1 MHVMELTENDSSMHV
16 SFKKKKNILRQIQIV
31 LLSTIHFT
39 CMYIA
44 IQKTNLLM
52 FLHDFQK
59 VICVD
64 HKSKYLGGYNLLL
77 CLHLVSEITLWPK
90 KMTNK
95 MIY

>member
-1 MHVMELTENDSSMHV
+1 MIHPCTFHLE
-16 SFKKKKNILRQIQIV
+16 KKQHILRQIQV
-31 LLSTIHFT
+31 VSLSIIHLT

-44 IQKTNLLM
+44 IQKTNLLL

-77 CLHLVSEITLWPK
+77 CV
-90 KMTNK
+90 
-95 MIY
+95 YG